1 MERRH
6 HEQQS
11 MNDQPTRNPFASGLA
26 VLEEVPSDVPSRRP
40 LTQQFFRFAVVGV
53 ANTIVDLAVLN
64 LLIAATDTGR
74 TGAMFAFF
82 KTVAFVCAV
91 TNSYLMNRSWTF
103 HRVKTKSKVLESS
116 QFLVVNLLGLLVNV
130 GTSWYAATYTHPIA
144 GINPKWWP
152 SLAAL
157 VGTAF
162 SLGFN
167 FVGYKFW
174 VFAHRKH

>member
-1 MERRH
+1 MGRTPHRPP
-6 HEQQS
+6 S
-11 MNDQPTRNPFASGLA
+11 MNDHPTRNPFASGLVA
-26 VLEEVPSDVPSRRP
+26 LEDAPSDVSPRRP
-40 LTQQFFRFAVVGV
+40 LIQQFFRFGIVGV
-53 ANTIVDLAVLN
+53 VNTIVDLAVLN
-64 LLIAATDTGR
+64 LLIVATDTGR

-103 HRVKTKSKVLESS
+103 NRVKAKSQMLESS
-116 QFLVVNLLGLLVNV
+116 QFLVVNLLGLFVNV

-162 SLGFN
+162 SLAFN
-167 FVGYKFW
+167 F
-174 VFAHRKH
+174 

>member
-1 MERRH
+1 MN
-6 HEQQS
+6 EQRS
-11 MNDQPTRNPFASGLA
+11 ANGFAPGVVA
-26 VLEEVPSDVPSRRP
+26 VEEVPVKVAPQRF
-40 LTQQFFRFAVVGV
+40 LLKQFFRFGVVGV
-53 ANTIVDLAVLN
+53 VNTIVDLAVLN
-64 LLIAATDTGR
+64 LLIVATDTGR
-74 TGAMFAFF
+74 SGAMFAFF

-91 TNSYLMNRSWTF
+91 ANSYLMNRSWTF
-103 HRVKTKSKVLESS
+103 SRVKTKSQVLESS

-130 GTSWYAATYTHPIA
+130 GTSWYAATYTHPMA

>member
-1 MERRH
+1 
-6 HEQQS
+6 
-11 MNDQPTRNPFASGLA
+11 
-26 VLEEVPSDVPSRRP
+26 
-40 LTQQFFRFAVVGV
+40 
-53 ANTIVDLAVLN
+53 
-64 LLIAATDTGR
+64 
-74 TGAMFAFF
+74 
-82 KTVAFVCAV
+82 
-91 TNSYLMNRSWTF
+91 MNRSWTF

>member
-1 MERRH
+1 MERRG
-6 HEQQS
+6 HERDT
-11 MNDQPTRNPFASGLA
+11 NDHVRRNAFASVLLA
-26 VLEEVPSDVPSRRP
+26 VDETPSVAAPRQS
-40 LTQQFFRFAVVGV
+40 LIKQFFRFGVVGV
-53 ANTIVDLAVLN
+53 INTIVDLAVLN
-64 LLIAATDTGR
+64 LLIVATDTGR

-91 TNSYLMNRSWTF
+91 VNSYLMNRSWTF
-103 HRVKTKSKVLESS
+103 KRVQKKSQMLEGS
-116 QFLVVNLLGLLVNV
+116 QFLTVNLLGLLVNV

-157 VGTAF
+157 VGTGF
-162 SLGFN
+162 SLAFN
-167 FVGYKFW
+167 FLGYKFW

>member
-1 MERRH
+1 
-6 HEQQS
+6 
-11 MNDQPTRNPFASGLA
+11 MNDQRSANGFAAGPVA
-26 VLEEVPSDVPSRRP
+26 VEEVPADATPRHFLLR
-40 LTQQFFRFAVVGV
+40 QFFRFGVVGV
-53 ANTIVDLAVLN
+53 VNTVVDLAVLN
-64 LLIAATDTGR
+64 LLIVATDTGR

-91 TNSYLMNRSWTF
+91 ANSYLMNRSWTF
-103 HRVKTKSKVLESS
+103 DRVTAKSQMLEGS
-116 QFLVVNLLGLLVNV
+116 QFLIVNLLGLLLNV